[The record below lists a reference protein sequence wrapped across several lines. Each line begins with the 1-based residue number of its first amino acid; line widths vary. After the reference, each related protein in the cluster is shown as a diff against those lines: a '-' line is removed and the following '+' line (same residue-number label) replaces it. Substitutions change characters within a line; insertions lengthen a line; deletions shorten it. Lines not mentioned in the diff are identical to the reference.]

1 MTTRPARGRARSTAR
16 GRARSARY
24 AGRRAAR
31 SRYLGAL
38 ARAGFAAR
46 GVLYVIIGCIAL
58 EIAFGH
64 SGSQAD
70 SAGAVRLVASTPV
83 GLVALWLLLAGF
95 IGLALWRLSEAV
107 YGGPGPGEHK
117 LGSRLAALGKTVVYG
132 VLAFTILKY
141 AIGAGA
147 PKSSNQQSTDL
158 TASVLHHPG
167 GQVVVVAVGF
177 AFVAGAAYV
186 VYSSWRRNFL
196 KQLDMSGASPRAR
209 RIVRWLGQVGGI
221 ARGVV
226 FAAVG
231 VFLIVAGVKSQPDR
245 AKGIDATLRAFAQT
259 PLGPW
264 LLVVVAAGLVTFG
277 LFSCCEARW
286 RRVS

>member
-1 MTTRPARGRARSTAR
+1 MTTRLARGRTRST
-16 GRARSARY
+16 RY
-24 AGRRAAR
+24 AGRKAAR
-31 SRYLGAL
+31 SRHLGWL

-46 GVLYVIIGCIAL
+46 GVLYVIIGCLAV

-64 SGSQAD
+64 SSNQAD

-83 GLVALWLLLAGF
+83 GLVALWLLAAGF
-95 IGLALWRLSEAV
+95 VGLALWRLSEAA
-107 YGGPGPGEHK
+107 YGGPGPGEQK
-117 LGSRLAALGKTVVYG
+117 AGSRLAALGKAVVYG
-132 VLAFTILKY
+132 ALAFTIVKY

-158 TASVLHHPG
+158 TASVMHHPG
-167 GQVVVVAVGF
+167 GQVVVVAVGL
-177 AFVAGAAYV
+177 ALVLGGAYV
-186 VYSSWRRNFL
+186 AYSSWRRDFL
-196 KQLDMSGASPRAR
+196 KQLNMAGASQRTR

-221 ARGVV
+221 ARGAV

-231 VFLIVAGVKSQPDR
+231 VFLIIAGAKSQPDQ
-245 AKGIDATLRAFAQT
+245 AKGIDSALRAFAQT

-264 LLVVVAAGLVTFG
+264 LLVVVALGLVTFG

-286 RRVS
+286 RKVS

>member
-1 MTTRPARGRARSTAR
+1 MTTRLAR

-31 SRYLGAL
+31 SRYLGLL
-38 ARAGFAAR
+38 ACAGFAAR
-46 GVLYVIIGCIAL
+46 GVLYVIIGCLAVGV
-58 EIAFGH
+58 AFGH
-64 SGSQAD
+64 SGDQAD
-70 SAGAVRLVASTPV
+70 SAGAVRVVAATPV
-83 GLVALWLLLAGF
+83 GLVALWLLAAGF
-95 IGLALWRLSEAV
+95 VGLALWRLSEAA
-107 YGGPGPGEHK
+107 YGGPGPGEQK
-117 LGSRLAALGKTVVYG
+117 RSSRLAALGKAVVYG
-132 VLAFTILKY
+132 ALAFTIVKY

-167 GQVVVVAVGF
+167 GQVVVVAAGF
-177 AFVAGAAYV
+177 ALVVGGAYV
-186 VYSSWRRNFL
+186 AYSSWRRDFL
-196 KQLDMSGASPRAR
+196 KQLNLAGASQRAR

-231 VFLIVAGVKSQPDR
+231 VFLIVAGAKSQPDQ
-245 AKGIDATLRAFAQT
+245 AKGVDSTLRAFAQT

-277 LFSCCEARW
+277 LYSCCEARW
-286 RRVS
+286 RTVS

>member
-1 MTTRPARGRARSTAR
+1 MTTRLARGRTRST
-16 GRARSARY
+16 RY
-24 AGRRAAR
+24 AGRKAAR
-31 SRYLGAL
+31 SRHLGWL

-46 GVLYVIIGCIAL
+46 GVLYVIIGCLAV

-64 SGSQAD
+64 SSSQAD

-83 GLVALWLLLAGF
+83 GLVALWLLAASF
-95 IGLALWRLSEAV
+95 AGLALWRLSEAA
-107 YGGPGPGEHK
+107 YGGPGPGEQK
-117 LGSRLAALGKTVVYG
+117 AGSRLAALGKTVVYG
-132 VLAFTILKY
+132 ALAFTIVKY

-158 TASVLHHPG
+158 TASVMHHPG

-177 AFVAGAAYV
+177 ALVLGGAYV
-186 VYSSWRRNFL
+186 AYSSWRRDFL
-196 KQLDMSGASPRAR
+196 KQLNMAGASQRTR

-221 ARGVV
+221 ARGAV

-231 VFLIVAGVKSQPDR
+231 VFLIIAGAKSQPDQ
-245 AKGIDATLRAFAQT
+245 AKGIDSALRAFAQT

-264 LLVVVAAGLVTFG
+264 LLVVVALGLVTFG

-286 RRVS
+286 RKVS

>member
-1 MTTRPARGRARSTAR
+1 MTTRLARGRGRS
-16 GRARSARY
+16 ARSARY

-31 SRYLGAL
+31 SRYLGWL

-46 GVLYVIIGCIAL
+46 GVLYVIIGCVAI

-64 SGSQAD
+64 ARNQAD
-70 SAGAVRLVASTPV
+70 SAGAVRLVAATPV
-83 GLVALWLLLAGF
+83 GLIALWLLAAGF
-95 IGLALWRLSEAV
+95 IGLALWRLAEAA
-107 YGGPGPGEHK
+107 YGGPGPGGHK
-117 LGSRLAALGKTVVYG
+117 PAARLAALGKAVVYG
-132 VLAFTILKY
+132 VLAFTVVKY

-147 PKSSNQQSTDL
+147 PKSSNQQSADL

-167 GQVVVVAVGF
+167 GQAVVVAAGLALIVG
-177 AFVAGAAYV
+177 GAYLAY
-186 VYSSWRRNFL
+186 SCWRRRFL
-196 KQLDMSGASPRAR
+196 KELSLARASR
-209 RIVRWLGQVGGI
+209 RTRRVVTWLGQAGGI

-231 VFLIVAGVKSQPDR
+231 VFLVVAGVKAQPSQ

-277 LFSCCEARW
+277 LYSGCEARW
-286 RRVS
+286 GKVS

>member
-1 MTTRPARGRARSTAR
+1 VTTRLARGRTRSTK
-16 GRARSARY
+16 Y
-24 AGRRAAR
+24 AGRKAAR
-31 SRYLGAL
+31 SRHLGWL

-46 GVLYVIIGCIAL
+46 GVLYVIIGCLAV

-64 SGSQAD
+64 SSSQAD

-83 GLVALWLLLAGF
+83 GLVALWLLAAGF
-95 IGLALWRLSEAV
+95 AGLALWRLSEAA
-107 YGGPGPGEHK
+107 YGGPGPGEQNA
-117 LGSRLAALGKTVVYG
+117 GSRLAALGKTVVYG
-132 VLAFTILKY
+132 VLAFTIVKY

-158 TASVLHHPG
+158 TASVMHHPG

-177 AFVAGAAYV
+177 ALVLGGAYV
-186 VYSSWRRNFL
+186 AYSSWRRDFL
-196 KQLDMSGASPRAR
+196 KQLNLAGASQRTR
-209 RIVRWLGQVGGI
+209 RIVRWLGQVGGM
-221 ARGVV
+221 ARGAV

-231 VFLIVAGVKSQPDR
+231 VFLIIAGAKSQPDQ
-245 AKGIDATLRAFAQT
+245 AKGIDSALRAFAQT

-264 LLVVVAAGLVTFG
+264 LLVVVALGLVTFG

-286 RRVS
+286 RKVS

>member
-1 MTTRPARGRARSTAR
+1 MTTRLAR

-31 SRYLGAL
+31 SRYLGLL

-58 EIAFGH
+58 EIGFGH
-64 SGSQAD
+64 SSNQAD
-70 SAGAVRLVASTPV
+70 SAGAVRLVAATPV
-83 GLVALWLLLAGF
+83 GLVGLWLLMAGF
-95 IGLALWRLSEAV
+95 LGLALWRLSEAI
-107 YGGPGPGEHK
+107 YGGPGPGERK
-117 LGSRLAALGKTVVYG
+117 ASSRLAAVGKAVVYG
-132 VLAFTILKY
+132 GLAFTIAKY

-158 TASVLHHPG
+158 TASVMHHPG
-167 GQVVVVAVGF
+167 GQVVVVAAGF
-177 AFVAGAAYV
+177 AFVLGGAYV
-186 VYSSWRRNFL
+186 AYSSWRQDFL
-196 KQLDMSGASPRAR
+196 KQLNMAGASQRAR
-209 RIVRWLGQVGGI
+209 RTVRWLGQVGGI
-221 ARGVV
+221 ARGAV

-231 VFLIVAGVKSQPDR
+231 VFLIVAGAKSQPDQ
-245 AKGIDATLRAFAQT
+245 AKGIDAALRAFAQT

-277 LFSCCEARW
+277 LYSCCEARW
-286 RRVS
+286 RKVS

>member
-1 MTTRPARGRARSTAR
+1 MTTRLARGR
-16 GRARSARY
+16 GRSARY

-31 SRYLGAL
+31 SRYLGLL

-46 GVLYVIIGCIAL
+46 GVLYVIIGCIAIG
-58 EIAFGH
+58 IAFGH
-64 SGSQAD
+64 WRNQAD
-70 SAGAVRLVASTPV
+70 SAGAVRLVAATPA
-83 GLVALWLLLAGF
+83 GLIALWLLAAGF
-95 IGLALWRLSEAV
+95 TGLALWRLAEAA
-107 YGGPGPGEHK
+107 YGGPGPGEQK
-117 LGSRLAALGKTVVYG
+117 LHSRLAALGKAVVYG
-132 VLAFTILKY
+132 VLAFTLVKY

-147 PKSSNQQSTDL
+147 PNSSNQQSTDL

-167 GQVVVVAVGF
+167 GQAVVVALGLAFIVG
-177 AFVAGAAYV
+177 GAYV
-186 VYSSWRRNFL
+186 AYSSWRRDFL
-196 KQLDMSGASPRAR
+196 KQLSLAGASR
-209 RIVRWLGQVGGI
+209 RTRRVVMRLGQVGGI

-231 VFLIVAGVKSQPDR
+231 VFLVVAGAKAQPGQ

-277 LFSCCEARW
+277 LYSCCEARW
-286 RRVS
+286 RKMS

>member
-1 MTTRPARGRARSTAR
+1 MTTRLARGRPR

-24 AGRRAAR
+24 AGRRAGR
-31 SRYLGAL
+31 SRYLGLL

-46 GVLYVIIGCIAL
+46 GVLYVIIGCIAVG
-58 EIAFGH
+58 IAFGRS
-64 SGSQAD
+64 SGQAD
-70 SAGAVRLVASTPV
+70 SGGAVRVVAATPV
-83 GLVALWLLLAGF
+83 GLVALWLLAAGF
-95 IGLALWRLSEAV
+95 VGLALWRLSEAAF
-107 YGGPGPGEHK
+107 GGPGPGEQK
-117 LGSRLAALGKTVVYG
+117 TGSRLAALGKAVVYG
-132 VLAFTILKY
+132 ALAFTILKY

-167 GQVVVVAVGF
+167 GQVVVVAVG
-177 AFVAGAAYV
+177 VALVVGGAYV
-186 VYSSWRRNFL
+186 AYSSWRRDFL
-196 KQLDMSGASPRAR
+196 KQLSLTGASQRAR

-231 VFLIVAGVKSQPDR
+231 VFLIVAGAKSQPDQ
-245 AKGIDATLRAFAQT
+245 AKGLDSTLRAFAQT

-264 LLVVVAAGLVTFG
+264 LLVVVALGLVTFG
-277 LFSCCEARW
+277 LYSCCEARW
-286 RRVS
+286 RKVS

>member
-1 MTTRPARGRARSTAR
+1 MTTRLARRR
-16 GRARSARY
+16 GRSARY

-31 SRYLGAL
+31 SRSLALL

-46 GVLYVIIGCIAL
+46 GALYVIIGCIAVG
-58 EIAFGH
+58 IAFGH
-64 SGSQAD
+64 SRDQAD
-70 SAGAVRLVASTPV
+70 SAGAVRLVAATPV
-83 GLVALWLLLAGF
+83 GLVALWLLVAGF
-95 IGLALWRLSEAV
+95 TGLALWRLSEAA
-107 YGGPGPGEHK
+107 YGGPGPGEQK
-117 LGSRLAALGKTVVYG
+117 RGPRLAALGKAVVYG
-132 VLAFTILKY
+132 VLAFTIVKY

-147 PKSSNQQSTDL
+147 PKSGNQQSADL

-167 GQVVVVAVGF
+167 GQVVVVAAGF
-177 AFVAGAAYV
+177 AFILGGAYV
-186 VYSSWRRNFL
+186 AHSSWRRDFL
-196 KQLDMSGASPRAR
+196 RQLNMAGASPQAR

-231 VFLIVAGVKSQPDR
+231 VFLVVAGAKAQPGQ

-264 LLVVVAAGLVTFG
+264 LLVVVAVGLVTFG
-277 LFSCCEARW
+277 LYSCCEARW